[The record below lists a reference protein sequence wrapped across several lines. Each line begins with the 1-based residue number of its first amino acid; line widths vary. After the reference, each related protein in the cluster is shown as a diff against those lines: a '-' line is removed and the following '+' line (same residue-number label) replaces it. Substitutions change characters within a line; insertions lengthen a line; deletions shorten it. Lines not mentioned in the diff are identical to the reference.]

1 MQPYFEPALR
11 QHTNVCMTSKK
22 KIFIYSFFILAAAV
36 IFFSFFFFEKEIDFN
51 ADVKPILNKKCIS
64 CHGGVKQQG
73 GFSVLFRDEALAA
86 TKSGKPAIVP
96 GHPEESEFI
105 KRLKSNDPE
114 ERMPYKHPALDAA
127 EIDILSTWV
136 KQGAKWG
143 DHWAYLPVKAPEIP
157 NAGDQWIRNDLDRFI
172 YARLEENKLKPSVQ
186 ADKAT
191 LLRRVSLDLIGTYP
205 SEKLAQYYL
214 NSKDEA
220 KAYDILVD
228 SLLASS
234 HYGERWASMWLDI
247 ARYAD
252 TKGYESDPNRNIWAY
267 RDWVIRAFNKDMPYD
282 RFVTEQI
289 AGDLLP
295 NPTDAQYIA
304 TAFSRNTPTNDEGGT
319 NNEEFRTA
327 AVLDRV
333 NATWEGLMSTTFSCV
348 QCHSH
353 PYDPF
358 KHDEYYKFMSY
369 FNNTRDED
377 VPGEYPLLKQFNDSL
392 TNQLN
397 LLTSWVKTVSSDHDA
412 KRINLFLKTGQPA
425 INSTTADELQNAVIG
440 NNNIA
445 LFFRTNA
452 VARLKEVDLQ
462 DADQLILR
470 YRSDKPGGRMS
481 LRLDSPDGPVLASWA
496 VTPASGNQNVYV
508 DFKKQKGI
516 HDVYV
521 RYSNP
526 TWRKPGELLV
536 FFDWFHFSPQFPGK
550 GKPGYATYKKTFNDL
565 LNAQVPTTPVMI
577 ENPTAMQRKN
587 YVFER
592 GAWTAKGKEVK
603 VGVPHSLAYAMPKN
617 APENR
622 IGLAMWLTDKR
633 NPLVSRTMVNRLWEQ
648 LYGAG
653 LVETLEDMGTQGM
666 APTHKEL
673 LDYMAWQL
681 MHKYNWSIKKMLKEI
696 VMMATY
702 RQDSKL
708 SDELKEKDLFNKFY
722 ARGSRV
728 RLSSEQIRDQC
739 LSIAGVLSQKMYGP
753 PVMPWQPEGI
763 WFSPY
768 NGAKW
773 VKSNGADQYRRGIY
787 TYWKRTAPYPSA
799 IAFDGAS
806 RVVCSPRRIR
816 TNTPL
821 QALVTLNDS
830 AYVDMAR
837 HFVNR
842 MQQTGEKT
850 AALKIAKGYSMMLYK
865 PIPQNRLK
873 IFEELYHKALLAFK
887 KDGASAAAFMG
898 DKQKQVKPEDA
909 ALVLVANAMLNLD
922 EVVTKN

>member
-1 MQPYFEPALR
+1 M
-11 QHTNVCMTSKK
+11 VSKR
-22 KIFIYSFFILAAAV
+22 KIFITSGLVVAIGLIL
-36 IFFSFFFFEKEIDFN
+36 FSFFSAEKQIDFN
-51 ADVKPILNKKCIS
+51 VDVKPILNKKCIS

-73 GFSVLFRDEALAA
+73 GFSVLFREEALAV
-86 TKSGKPAIVP
+86 TKSGKPAIIP

-114 ERMPYKHPALDAA
+114 ERMPYKHPALDAN

-143 DHWAYLPVKAPEIP
+143 DHWAYLPVKETELP
-157 NAGDQWIRNDLDRFI
+157 DVDDKWIRNNLDKFI
-172 YARLEENKLKPSVQ
+172 YAKLEEHDLKPSAQ
-186 ADKAT
+186 ADRAT
-191 LLRRVSLDLIGTYP
+191 LLRRVSLDLIGMYP
-205 SEKLAQYYL
+205 SEKIAQAYL
-214 NSKDEA
+214 NSKDEE
-220 KAYDILVD
+220 KGYDTLVD

-234 HYGERWASMWLDI
+234 HYGERWTSMWLDI

-267 RDWVIRAFNKDMPYD
+267 RDWVIKAFNTDMPYN
-282 RFVTEQI
+282 RFITEQV

-319 NNEEFRTA
+319 NNEEFRIA
-327 AVLDRV
+327 AVMDRV

-377 VPGEYPLLKQFNDSL
+377 VPAEYPLLKQFNDSL
-392 TNQLN
+392 TTELHK
-397 LLTSWVKTVSSDHDA
+397 LTGWVKSVSSEQTA
-412 KRINLFLKTGQPA
+412 KKINLFLKTGQPA
-425 INSTTADELQNAVIG
+425 INSTTADSLKNAVIG
-440 NNNIA
+440 SNNVA
-445 LFFRTNA
+445 LFFRNNA
-452 VARLKEVDLQ
+452 VARLKHVDLENV
-462 DADQLILR
+462 DQMIFKYSSNR
-470 YRSDKPGGRMS
+470 PSGRMS
-481 LRLDSPDGPVLASWA
+481 LHIDAPDGPVLTSWPLA
-496 VTPASGNQNVYV
+496 IGPDYQTVYV
-508 DFKKQKGI
+508 NFKKQTGI
-516 HDVYV
+516 HDVYI
-521 RYSNP
+521 RYSNAAMG
-526 TWRKPGELLV
+526 KSEDLVV
-536 FFDWFHFSPQFPGK
+536 FFDWFHFSPQLPGK
-550 GKPGYATYKKTFNDL
+550 GKPGYERYKKTFNDL

-577 ENPTAMQRKN
+577 ENPVAMQRKN
-587 YVFER
+587 QVFER
-592 GAWTAKGKEVK
+592 GAWTSKGKEVQ
-603 VGVPHSLAYAMPKN
+603 VGVPHSLGYAMPKN

-622 IGLAMWLTDKR
+622 GGLAMWLTDKR
-633 NPLVSRTMVNRLWEQ
+633 NPLVARTMVNRLWEQ
-648 LYGAG
+648 LHGAG

-673 LDYMAWQL
+673 LDYMAYQF
-681 MHKYNWSIKKMLKEI
+681 MYKYNWSIKKMLKEL

-702 RQDSKL
+702 RQDSKV
-708 SDELKEKDLFNKFY
+708 SEELKEKDLFNKFY
-722 ARGSRV
+722 ARASRV
-728 RLSSEQIRDQC
+728 RLSAEQIRDQC
-739 LSIAGVLSQKMYGP
+739 LGISGVLSQKMYGP

-773 VKSNGADQYRRGIY
+773 TKSSDEDQYRRGIY

-806 RVVCSPRRIR
+806 RAVCSPRRIR

-837 HFVNR
+837 HFVKR
-842 MQQTGEKT
+842 IQQSGEKD

-865 PIPQNRLK
+865 PIPKNRLK
-873 IFEELYHKALLAFK
+873 IFEELYNKALLAFK
-887 KDGASAAAFMG
+887 KDTVAASAFMG
-898 DKQKQVKPEDA
+898 DPKKQVKPEDA
-909 ALVLVANAMLNLD
+909 AMVLVANAMLNLD

>member
-1 MQPYFEPALR
+1 MLL
-11 QHTNVCMTSKK
+11 KK
-22 KIFIYSFFILAAAV
+22 KILFASGFALVV
-36 IFFSFFFFEKEIDFN
+36 ITLIAFSLFSSEKPIDFN
-51 ADVKPILNKKCIS
+51 TQVKPILNKKCIS

-73 GFSVLFRDEALAA
+73 GFSVLFREEALAK
-86 TKSGKPAIVP
+86 TKSGKPAIIP
-96 GHPEESEFI
+96 GNPEDSEFI

-114 ERMPYKHPALDAA
+114 ERMPYKHPALNND
-127 EIDILSTWV
+127 EIDVLSGWI

-143 DHWAYLPVKAPEIP
+143 NHWAYVSVKPTELPDVD
-157 NAGDQWIRNDLDRFI
+157 NDWVRNDLDKFI
-172 YARLEENKLKPSVQ
+172 FAKLEENKLEPSKT

-205 SEKLAQYYL
+205 SDKLAKFYL
-214 NSKDEA
+214 NSKDEQA
-220 KAYDILVD
+220 AYNVLVD
-228 SLLASS
+228 SLLVSPKF
-234 HYGERWASMWLDI
+234 GERWASMWLDI

-252 TKGYESDPNRNIWAY
+252 TKGYESDPNRNIWSY
-267 RDWVIRAFNKDMPYD
+267 RDWVIKAFNRDMPYD
-282 RFVTEQI
+282 RFITDQI
-289 AGDLLP
+289 AGDLFP

-377 VPGEYPLLKQFNDSL
+377 VSAEYPLLKDFNDSL
-392 TNQLN
+392 KNELN
-397 LLTSWVKTVSSDHDA
+397 YLNSWVKTVAGKERAVEVD
-412 KRINLFLKTGQPA
+412 LFLKTGQPA
-425 INSTTADELQNAVIG
+425 INSTTADELVNSVIG

-445 LFFRTNA
+445 LYFKNSSS
-452 VARLKEVDLQ
+452 ARLKSVNLENV
-462 DADQLILR
+462 DQLILR
-470 YRSDKPGGRMS
+470 YNCSQPNGTMS
-481 LRLDSPDGPVLASWA
+481 LHLGSPNGPVVKSWKLAQTKGYENVEIDFA
-496 VTPASGNQNVYV
+496 KQSGV
-508 DFKKQKGI
+508 K
-516 HDVYV
+516 DVYLK
-521 RYSNP
+521 YTNP
-526 TWRKPGELLV
+526 SVKNPDEFMV
-536 FFDWFHFSPQFPGK
+536 YFDWFYFTKQFPGK
-550 GKPGYATYKKTFNDL
+550 GKPEYLANKKRFTDL
-565 LNAQVPTTPVMI
+565 MNANVPTTPIMV
-577 ENPTAMQRKN
+577 ENPLSMQRKN

-592 GAWTAKGKEVK
+592 GAWTSKGKEVK
-603 VGVPHSLAYAMPKN
+603 VGVPNSLAFAMPKN
-617 APENR
+617 APSNR
-622 IGLAMWLTDKR
+622 MGLAMWLTDKR

-666 APTHKEL
+666 APTHQEL
-673 LDYMAWQL
+673 LDFMAYQF
-681 MHKYNWSIKKMLKEI
+681 MYKYNWSVKKMLKEL

-702 RQDSKL
+702 RQDSKVTE
-708 SDELKEKDLFNKFY
+708 ELKEKDLFNKFY
-722 ARGSRV
+722 ARGSRI
-728 RLSSEQIRDQC
+728 RLSAEQIRDQSLAVC
-739 LSIAGVLSQKMYGP
+739 GVLSNKMYGP

-768 NGAKW
+768 SGAKW
-773 VKSNGADQYRRGIY
+773 VLSGGKEQYRRGIY

-830 AYVDMAR
+830 VYIDLAR
-837 HFVNR
+837 KLAVR
-842 MQQTGEKT
+842 MEKVGGST
-850 AALKIAKGYSMMLYK
+850 SKSKIAKGYELILYK
-865 PIPQNRLK
+865 TIPQNRLK
-873 IFEELYHKALLAFK
+873 VFEDLYAKAFNEFRK
-887 KDGASAAAFMG
+887 NSASVSAFMG
-898 DKQKQVKPEDA
+898 DKQKKFKPEEA
-909 ALVLVANAMLNLD
+909 AMVLVANAMLNLD

>member
-1 MQPYFEPALR
+1 MLL
-11 QHTNVCMTSKK
+11 KK
-22 KIFIYSFFILAAAV
+22 KILFASGFALVV
-36 IFFSFFFFEKEIDFN
+36 ITLIAFSLFSSEKPIDFN
-51 ADVKPILNKKCIS
+51 TQVKPILNKKCIS

-73 GFSVLFRDEALAA
+73 GFSVLFREEALAK
-86 TKSGKPAIVP
+86 TKSGKPAIIP
-96 GHPEESEFI
+96 GHPEDSEFI

-114 ERMPYKHPALDAA
+114 ERMPYKHPALSND
-127 EIDILSTWV
+127 EIDILSSWI

-143 DHWAYLPVKAPEIP
+143 NHWAYVSVKPTELPDVD
-157 NAGDQWIRNDLDRFI
+157 NDWIRNDLDKFI
-172 YARLEENKLKPSVQ
+172 FAKLEENKLEPSKT

-205 SEKLAQYYL
+205 SDKLAKFYL
-214 NSKDEA
+214 NSKDEQA
-220 KAYDILVD
+220 AYNVLVD
-228 SLLASS
+228 SLLASPKF
-234 HYGERWASMWLDI
+234 GERWASMWLDI

-252 TKGYESDPNRNIWAY
+252 TKGYESDPNRNIWSY
-267 RDWVIRAFNKDMPYD
+267 RDWVIKAFNRDMPYD
-282 RFVTEQI
+282 RFITDQI
-289 AGDLLP
+289 AGDLFP

-377 VPGEYPLLKQFNDSL
+377 VSAEYPLLKDFNDSL
-392 TNQLN
+392 KNELN
-397 LLTSWVKTVSSDHDA
+397 HLTSWVKTVAGKERAAEVD
-412 KRINLFLKTGQPA
+412 LFLKTGQPA
-425 INSTTADELQNAVIG
+425 INSTTADELVNSVIG

-445 LFFRTNA
+445 LYFKNSSS
-452 VARLKEVDLQ
+452 ARLKSVNLENV
-462 DADQLILR
+462 DQLILR
-470 YRSDKPGGRMS
+470 YNCSQPNGTMS
-481 LRLDSPDGPVLASWA
+481 LHLGSPNGPVVKSWKLAQTKGYENVEIDFA
-496 VTPASGNQNVYV
+496 KQSGL
-508 DFKKQKGI
+508 K
-516 HDVYV
+516 DVYLK
-521 RYSNP
+521 YTNP
-526 TWRKPGELLV
+526 SVKNPDEFMV
-536 FFDWFHFSPQFPGK
+536 YFDWFYFTKQFPGK
-550 GKPGYATYKKTFNDL
+550 GKPEYLANKKRFTDL
-565 LNAQVPTTPVMI
+565 MNAKVPTTPIMV
-577 ENPTAMQRKN
+577 ENPLSMQRKN

-592 GAWTAKGKEVK
+592 GAWTSKGKEVK
-603 VGVPHSLAYAMPKN
+603 VGVPNSLAFAMPKN
-617 APENR
+617 APDNR
-622 IGLAMWLTDKR
+622 MGLAMWLTDKR

-666 APTHKEL
+666 APTHQEL
-673 LDYMAWQL
+673 LDFMAYQF
-681 MHKYNWSIKKMLKEI
+681 MYKYNWSVKKMLKEL

-702 RQDSKL
+702 RQDSKVTE
-708 SDELKEKDLFNKFY
+708 ELKEKDLFNKFY
-722 ARGSRV
+722 ARGSRI
-728 RLSSEQIRDQC
+728 RLSAEQIRDQSLAVC
-739 LSIAGVLSQKMYGP
+739 GVLSNKMYGP

-768 NGAKW
+768 SGAKW
-773 VKSNGADQYRRGIY
+773 VLSGGEEQYRRGIY

-830 AYVDMAR
+830 VYIDLAR
-837 HFVNR
+837 KLALR
-842 MQQTGEKT
+842 MEKVGGST
-850 AALKIAKGYSMMLYK
+850 SRSKIAKGYELILYK
-865 PIPQNRLK
+865 TIPQNRLK
-873 IFEELYHKALLAFK
+873 VFEDLYAKAFGEFRK
-887 KDGASAAAFMG
+887 NSASVSVFMG
-898 DKQKQVKPEDA
+898 DKQKKFKPEEA
-909 ALVLVANAMLNLD
+909 AMVLVANAMLNLD

>member
-1 MQPYFEPALR
+1 M
-11 QHTNVCMTSKK
+11 VSKRK
-22 KIFIYSFFILAAAV
+22 VFIATGLIISTGIIL
-36 IFFSFFFFEKEIDFN
+36 FSLFSSEKEIDFN

-73 GFSVLFRDEALAA
+73 GFSVLFREEALAA
-86 TKSGKPAIVP
+86 TKSGKPAIIP

-105 KRLKSNDPE
+105 KRLKSDDPE
-114 ERMPYKHPALDAA
+114 ERMPYKHPALDDS

-143 DHWAYLPVKAPEIP
+143 DHWAYLPVKPTALPDVE
-157 NAGDQWIRNDLDRFI
+157 DSWIRNDLDRFI
-172 YARLEENKLKPSVQ
+172 YAKLEENKLKPSTQ

-191 LLRRVSLDLIGTYP
+191 LLRRVSLDLIGMYP
-205 SEKLAQYYL
+205 SEKIANAYL

-220 KAYDILVD
+220 KAYQVLVD
-228 SLLASS
+228 SLLASA

-267 RDWVIRAFNKDMPYD
+267 RDWVIRAFNKDMPYN

-327 AVLDRV
+327 AVMDRV

-377 VPGEYPLLKQFNDSL
+377 VPAEYPLLKHFNDSL
-392 TNQLN
+392 TTELN
-397 LLTSWVKTVSSDHDA
+397 KLTSWVKSVSTTETA
-412 KRINLFLKTGQPA
+412 KKINLFLKTGQPA
-425 INSTTADELQNAVIG
+425 INSTTADSLQNAVIG
-440 NNNIA
+440 NNNVA
-445 LFFRTNA
+445 LFFRNNA
-452 VARLKEVDLQ
+452 VARLKHVDLQ
-462 DADQLILR
+462 DVDQLIFR
-470 YRSDKPGGRMS
+470 YKSDKPGGRMS
-481 LRLDSPDGPVLASWA
+481 LHLDAPAGPLLTSWA
-496 VTPASGNQNVYV
+496 LATGPGSQNVYI

-516 HDVYV
+516 HDVYI

-526 TWRKPGELLV
+526 TMGKSEELVV
-536 FFDWFHFSPQFPGK
+536 FFDWFHFAPQLPGK
-550 GKPGYATYKKTFNDL
+550 GSPEYVAYKKTFNDL
-565 LNAQVPTTPVMI
+565 LNAQVPTTPIMV
-577 ENPTAMQRKN
+577 ENPVAMQRKN
-587 YVFER
+587 QVFER
-592 GAWTAKGKEVK
+592 GAWTAKGKEVQ
-603 VGVPHSLAYAMPKN
+603 VGVPQSLAYAMPKN
-617 APENR
+617 APQNR
-622 IGLAMWLTDKR
+622 VGLAMWLTDKR

-648 LYGAG
+648 LFGAG

-673 LDYMAWQL
+673 LDYMAYQF
-681 MHKYNWSIKKMLKEI
+681 MYTYNWSIKKMLKEL
-696 VMMATY
+696 VMTATY
-702 RQDSKL
+702 RQDSKV

-728 RLSSEQIRDQC
+728 RLSAEQIRDQC
-739 LSIAGVLSQKMYGP
+739 LAISGVLSQKMYGP

-768 NGAKW
+768 NGDKW
-773 VKSNGADQYRRGIY
+773 IKSGGEDQYRRGIY
-787 TYWKRTAPYPSA
+787 TYWKRTAPYPSS

-806 RVVCSPRRIR
+806 RVACSPRRIR

-837 HFVNR
+837 HFATR
-842 MQQTGEKT
+842 IQQTKEKT
-850 AALKIAKGYSMMLYK
+850 PALKIAKGYSMMLYK
-865 PIPQNRLK
+865 PIPKNRLK
-873 IFEELYHKALLAFK
+873 VFEELYHKALLVFR
-887 KDGASAAAFMG
+887 KDAAGASAFMG
-898 DKQKQVKPEDA
+898 DPQKKVKPEDA